1 MYSRSST
8 HDLVHMLK
16 TNLGFPNL
24 PLWCNFHCLQK
35 LLYLENIW
43 SIHVYFLI
51 TAPHWL
57 CVNWSKYTSSCCQI
71 NWWSNCFLIFKT
83 AIFGT
88 CLVHVSVA
96 TVRLGSVPVQFQLVL
111 EKFSSNNQA
120 GYWLKQ
126 VVQSVPVLKL
136 LNWLWPDELGN
147 VPLYLPSSFT
157 TFIPL

>member
-1 MYSRSST
+1 MYSHSST

-16 TNLGFPNL
+16 TYLDFPNL
-24 PLWCNFHCLQK
+24 PLWCNFHCLQNYYIWKVSGPWIFSYYCTPLVMYK
-35 LLYLENIW
+35 L
-43 SIHVYFLI
+43 
-51 TAPHWL
+51 
-57 CVNWSKYTSSCCQI
+57 KYTSSCCQI

-96 TVRLGSVPVQFQLVL
+96 TVWLGSVPLIL
-111 EKFSSNNQA
+111 AKFSSNNQA

-147 VPLYLPSSFT
+147 ILLYLPSSFT

>member
-1 MYSRSST
+1 MTQFSA
-8 HDLVHMLK
+8 HMLK
-16 TNLGFPNL
+16 KSIPQNKSWFS
-24 PLWCNFHCLQK
+24 K
-35 LLYLENIW
+35 LAIVVQFSLSPKITIFGKYLV
-43 SIHVYFLI
+43 HVYFLI

-71 NWWSNCFLIFKT
+71 NWWSNCFLIFRT

-96 TVRLGSVPVQFQLVL
+96 TVWLGSVPVQFQLVL
-111 EKFSSNNQA
+111 EKISSNNQA